1 MVAELVACAVALLVL
16 AAEVLHAQ
24 RARHVAVLAFGAGGR
39 PALWTRAVP
48 LFRAAALGGLCWG
61 LTTLLLL
68 EPKTHRTDE
77 IPENELRHLLLVLD
91 VSPSMRLEDAGPNGK
106 EPRRKRA
113 ADLLQSFFERVPME
127 LYRTSVVAVYN
138 GAKPVVVD
146 TRDLEI
152 IRNILTELPMQY
164 AFPAGGTDLF
174 AGLEEAARMAKP
186 WRPGTATLV
195 VVSDGDTVPATGMP
209 KLPVSVAHVVIVG
222 VGDPQGGRFI
232 DGHQSRQDV
241 STLRQVAARLGG
253 AYHNGNE
260 KHLPTDM
267 LRQVTISGREGKLAR
282 LTKREYALLAC
293 AAGAIVLV
301 LLPLALHFAG
311 TRWRPGTPIR
321 KVNTPGGQ
329 VESRNSLSRS
339 LTSMT

>member
-1 MVAELVACAVALLVL
+1 LVL
-16 AAEVLHAQ
+16 AAEVLHARRIRQ
-24 RARHVAVLAFGAGGR
+24 VAVLAFGAGRR
-39 PALWTRAVP
+39 PAFWTQAAPLLRAI
-48 LFRAAALGGLCWG
+48 AAGGLCWG

-68 EPKTHRTDE
+68 EPMTHRTDE

-91 VSPSMRLEDAGPNGK
+91 VSPSMRLEDGGPDGK
-106 EPRRKRA
+106 QPRRKRA

-127 LYRTSVVAVYN
+127 LYRTSVVAVYT

-146 TRDLEI
+146 TRDPEI

-174 AGLEEAARMAKP
+174 SGLEEAARMAKP

-195 VVSDGDTVPATGMP
+195 VVSDGDTVPTTGMP
-209 KLPVSVAHVVIVG
+209 KLPASVAHVLVVG
-222 VGDPQGGRFI
+222 VGDPQGGRFV

-241 STLRQVAARLGG
+241 STLRQIATRLGG
-253 AYHNGNE
+253 LYHNGNE

-267 LRQVTISGREGKLAR
+267 LRQVTVSGRQSKLAR

-293 AAGAIVLV
+293 GTGAGILA
-301 LLPLALHFAG
+301 LLPLALHYAG
-311 TRWRPGTPIR
+311 TRWRPGTPLR
-321 KVNTPGGQ
+321 RAPSMGQ
-329 VESRNSLSRS
+329 DAGVRL
-339 LTSMT
+339 LIG